1 MASKK
6 YDLCVVTG
14 EYQNRDGETK
24 KQYKNIGCIMQN
36 DNGHYMILDRTFNPA
51 GLPNPDDR
59 SSILVSLFEPRDD
72 SGQKP
77 KPATA
82 SAQPAAPAD
91 DYVDDVPF

>member
-1 MASKK
+1 MPKK

-51 GLPNPDDR
+51 GLPNPDNR
-59 SSILVSLFEPRDD
+59 SSILVSLFEPRDPANAA
-72 SGQKP
+72 QKT
-77 KPATA
+77 KSNAA
-82 SAQPAAPAD
+82 SEQSSDAPYD
-91 DYVDDVPF
+91 DELPF